1 MGDIISMGSDGSI
14 SGGAGSRQG
23 KLVTMNCY
31 SLQGV
36 RGLAVVDLP
45 LCGWLASLR
54 NGGG

>member
-1 MGDIISMGSDGSI
+1 MGDIISTGSDGSI

-31 SLQGV
+31 SLHGV

-45 LCGWLASLR
+45 LCG
-54 NGGG
+54 